1 MAETPD
7 KPAKLFTLANRRV
20 PGERYELVGRIE
32 HVRFQSDDGAFVIA
46 TLRPQQGL
54 SVTIKGPL
62 FGIELDDQVRVEGP
76 WEDSAFGPQLRVEAY
91 EYLLPVTA
99 EGIIKFLTTQ
109 LKGVGPKLAE
119 RVVER
124 FGQDTLRIM
133 DEEIEQLRSVEGIGT
148 KKFESIREEW
158 TKRHGQR
165 NTLIFLQSQGISM
178 SMATRLMGYYGAEV
192 GNIVKT
198 RPYELAKEV
207 RGVGFLT
214 ADRIAQRLGWGIDS
228 PERIDAGLTHT
239 LHQCET
245 AFGHCFL
252 YAEQLVDEAVK
263 ILGVDQVLVEKQ
275 IDEMLL
281 NGRLVEEETEVGAA
295 IFKRFTWMTEVTIA
309 QDVRRLFESTVDENE
324 LSESVLVEKI
334 ETALNIKLA
343 SQQRRAVIGAL
354 TGKMMVV
361 TGGPG
366 TGKTTLVRV
375 VVEACNRLKWDVQL
389 AAPTGRAAKR
399 LAEATGKEAKTIH
412 RLLEFSFQA
421 GGFQRNQDKPLPS
434 AVYVIDETS
443 MIDIFLMRALL
454 DALPDDA
461 RLILVGDVD
470 QLPSVG
476 PGTVLKDFIDSGA
489 VPVVR
494 LTEVFRQAAE
504 SMIVRNAH
512 LVNQGL
518 MPILPEVKEGE
529 LVDYYAVSA
538 FDGAQAEALIEKLVC
553 ERIPQAFGL
562 DPMKDIQVLSPMRS
576 RPGGVEPINRALQ
589 ARLNP
594 DGEPIGKR
602 EDALRVGDRVMQLRN
617 NYDKDIFNGDV
628 GRIVSYSPRE
638 KAVAVEFDGRLVIYN
653 PSELEELSLAYACTV
668 HKAQG
673 SEYPAV
679 VIPLLRSHHMLLQ
692 RNLLYAALT
701 RARRLAFLV
710 CDPVALKRAVG
721 NAQPGARNT
730 RLAQRLAQS
739 QQS

>member
-1 MAETPD
+1 MSETPE

-20 PGERYELVGRIE
+20 PGERYEIVGRIE
-32 HVRFQSDDGAFVIA
+32 HVRFQSDDGSFVIA
-46 TLRPQQGL
+46 TMRPQQGL
-54 SVTIKGPL
+54 SVTIKGAL
-62 FGIELDDQVRVEGP
+62 FGVEVDDQVRVEGP
-76 WEDSAFGPQLRVEAY
+76 WEDSSYGPQLRVEAY
-91 EYLLPVTA
+91 EYLLPVTP
-99 EGIIKFLTTQ
+99 EGITKFLTTQ
-109 LKGVGPKLAE
+109 LKGVGPTLAE
-119 RVVER
+119 RIVDK
-124 FGQDTLRIM
+124 FGEETLRVM
-133 DEEIEQLRSVEGIGT
+133 DEEIEQLHRVEGIGA

-158 TKRHGQR
+158 EKRHGQR

-178 SMATRLMGYYGAEV
+178 SMATRLMSAYGSEV

-198 RPYELAKEV
+198 RPYELARDV
-207 RGVGFLT
+207 RGIGFLT
-214 ADRIAQRLGWGIDS
+214 ADRIAQRLGWAVDS
-228 PERIDAGLTHT
+228 SERIDAGLTHT
-239 LHQCET
+239 LHECES
-245 AFGHCFL
+245 AYGHCFL
-252 YAEQLVDEAVK
+252 YTQQLVDEAVK

-281 NGRLVEEETEVGAA
+281 SGRLVEEETEVGTAL
-295 IFKRFTWMTEVTIA
+295 FKRSTWMTEVTIA
-309 QDVRRLFESTVDENE
+309 EDVRRLFVSTIDESD
-324 LSESVLVEKI
+324 LSEAALVEKI
-334 ETALNIKLA
+334 ETALNLKLA
-343 SQQRRAVIGAL
+343 SQQRQAVIGAL

-375 VVEACNRLKWDVQL
+375 VVEACNRLKWDVAL

-399 LAEATGKEAKTIH
+399 LAEATGKDAKTIH

-421 GGFQRNQDKPLPS
+421 GGFQRNIDNPLPS

-443 MIDIFLMRALL
+443 MIDIYLMKALL

-461 RLILVGDVD
+461 RLVLVGDVD

-476 PGTVLKDFIDSGA
+476 PGTVLKDFIDSGV

-494 LTEVFRQAAE
+494 LTEVFRQASE

-512 LVNQGL
+512 LVNHGQ
-518 MPILPEVKEGE
+518 MPVLPEVKEGE
-529 LVDYYAVSA
+529 LVDYYAVNA

-576 RPGGVEPINRALQ
+576 KPGGVEPINRALQ

-594 DGEPIGKR
+594 DGEPIGTR

-628 GRIVSYSPRE
+628 GRIVTYSKRE
-638 KAVAVEFDGRLVIYN
+638 KAISVEFDGRLVVYS
-653 PSELEELSLAYACTV
+653 PSELDELSLAYACTV

-692 RNLLYAALT
+692 RNLLYTALT

-710 CDPVALKRAVG
+710 CDPNALKRAVG
-721 NAQPGARNT
+721 NAQPSARNT
-730 RLAQRLAQS
+730 RLAQRLQKVV
-739 QQS
+739 